1 MINDKMTAGLVTA
14 VGVVPICAV
23 CILGPAA
30 VGSLVAGA
38 FGWFWGLGPIL
49 TTALAMISGLLVYGL
64 FRRRKSTGHV
74 GRKRAYDGS
83 PTVADRIDGAIPT
96 TVSGSLRQVSAP
108 NLHRRKLDRGDS
120 Q

>member
-1 MINDKMTAGLVTA
+1 MNDKMMAGLVTA
-14 VGVVPICAV
+14 VGVVPICAL
-23 CILGPAA
+23 CILGLAA
-30 VGSLVAGA
+30 AGSLVAGA
-38 FGWFWGLGPIL
+38 LGWIGGLGPIV

-74 GRKRAYDGS
+74 GRNRAYDGS

-96 TVSGSLRQVSAP
+96 TVSGSLRRVSAS